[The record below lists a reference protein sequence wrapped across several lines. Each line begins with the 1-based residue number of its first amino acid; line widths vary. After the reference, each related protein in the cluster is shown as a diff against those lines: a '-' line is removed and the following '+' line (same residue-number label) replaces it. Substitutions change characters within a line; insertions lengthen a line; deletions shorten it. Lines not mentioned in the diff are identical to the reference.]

1 MPATVTVRETALGTA
16 IADVTLNPRPFVII
30 NRERHSEVLPQIPR
44 EFLVALPPGFPGDLL
59 VAPTTLVELAQAD
72 LPVGRHR
79 EQFLA
84 GDPVM
89 VAVKTLHEI
98 MERPHGG
105 QSVLGL
111 EKRAR
116 DGLYVTVALATERL
130 RACADRRAHKK
141 RSTEVQRGE
150 IFARFETLLPDGL
163 SPINLFREGQAL
175 LVDWFP
181 GQTGHQVL
189 RAAYTSIADMAGA
202 RRGQVDFDAIDR
214 EQMELVAAAG
224 AVYAKTLAFV
234 NAQHEMSEL
243 IRELIETPEFRNAS
257 AMEKHELQAA
267 VLREKGPALHQ
278 ELAHNKQG
286 GPTPVQLLRAAAA
299 MDFNPAWV
307 FLNDD
312 IYMQTFGCAMRLG
325 RAERG
330 IGAMLEPAQIDG
342 LKHCLALGDEAGAT
356 DGQISPWGDMAKGL
370 RDLALKVRPRAGW
383 DEFFAVAAANPGSLW
398 ITKSNR

>member
-1 MPATVTVRETALGTA
+1 MPTTVTVRETALAAA
-16 IADVTLNPRPFVII
+16 IADVILNPRRFLIV
-30 NRERHSEVLPQIPR
+30 NRERHSDRLPQVPS
-44 EFLVALPPGFPGDLL
+44 ELLAALPSGFAGDLL
-59 VAPTTLVELAQAD
+59 AVPTTLAELAGANIP
-72 LPVGRHR
+72 LGRHR
-79 EQFLA
+79 DQFLV
-84 GDPVM
+84 GEPVM
-89 VAVKTLHEI
+89 VAVKTVHEI
-98 MERPHGG
+98 AGRSHGG

-130 RACADRRAHKK
+130 RACIDCRAHHKL
-141 RSTEVQRGE
+141 STDMRRGE
-150 IFARFETLLPDGL
+150 IYARFEAVLRGL

-189 RAAYTSIADMAGA
+189 RATYKSIADMAGA
-202 RRGQVDFDAIDR
+202 RRGQVDFDAIEN

-342 LKHCLALGDEAGAT
+342 LNHCLALGDEAGAT

>member
-1 MPATVTVRETALGTA
+1 MPTAVIIRETPLATA
-16 IADVTLNPRPFVII
+16 IADVTLKPRPFVVV
-30 NRERHSEVLPQIPR
+30 NRERHPDRLPQVSS
-44 EFLVALPPGFPGDLL
+44 ELLAALPSGFPGDLL
-59 VAPTTLVELAQAD
+59 VVPTTLVELAGAD
-72 LPVGRHR
+72 IPLGRHR

-98 MERPHGG
+98 VGSPHGG

-130 RACADRRAHKK
+130 RACTDCRAHKK
-141 RSTEVQRGE
+141 QSAEVRRGE
-150 IFARFETLLPDGL
+150 IFARLKDVLPAGL
-163 SPINLFREGQAL
+163 SPINMFREGQAL
-175 LVDWFP
+175 LVDWIP

-189 RAAYTSIADMAGA
+189 KATYKSIADMPGA
-202 RRGQVDFDAIDR
+202 ARGQVDFGAIER
-214 EQMELVAAAG
+214 EQMQLVATAG

-234 NAQHEMSEL
+234 GAQHEMSAL

-312 IYMQTFGCAMRLG
+312 VYMETFDCAMKLG

-330 IGAMLEPAQIDG
+330 IGAMLGPAEIEG
-342 LKHCLALGDEAGAT
+342 LRHCLELGDPAGAG
-356 DGQISPWGDMAKGL
+356 DGQIGPWVEMAKCL
-370 RDLALKVRPRAGW
+370 RDLALMVRPLAGW
-383 DEFFAVAAANPGSLW
+383 EEFFAIAAANPGSMW
-398 ITKSNR
+398 VTKSKR

>member
-1 MPATVTVRETALGTA
+1 MPATVIIRETPLATA
-16 IADVTLNPRPFVII
+16 IADVTLNPRSFVIV
-30 NRERHSEVLPQIPR
+30 NRERHPDGPPQIPP
-44 EFLVALPPGFPGDLL
+44 EMLAALPPGFPDDLL
-59 VAPTTLVELAQAD
+59 VVPTTLAELAQAD

-84 GDPVM
+84 GEPVM

-98 MERPHGG
+98 MGRPHGG

-116 DGLYVTVALATERL
+116 DGLYVTVALTTERL
-130 RACADRRAHKK
+130 RACTDCRAHHR

-150 IFARFETLLPDGL
+150 IFARFEAVLPGL
-163 SPINLFREGQAL
+163 SPVNVFHEGQAL
-175 LVDWFP
+175 LVHRFP

-189 RAAYTSIADMAGA
+189 KANYKSIADMPGA
-202 RRGQVDFDAIDR
+202 RRGEVDFNAIDR
-214 EQMELVAAAG
+214 EQMELVATAN
-224 AVYAKTLAFV
+224 AVYAKTVDFV
-234 NAQHEMSEL
+234 NAQHEMSAL
-243 IRELIETPEFRNAS
+243 IRVLIETPEFRNAS

-267 VLREKGPALHQ
+267 VLREKGPAHHQ
-278 ELAHNKQG
+278 ELAHDKQG
-286 GPTPVQLLRAAAA
+286 GPTPVQLLRAAAV

-312 IYMQTFGCAMRLG
+312 VYMQTFDCAMKLG

-342 LKHCLALGDEAGAT
+342 LKHCLAFGDEAHT
-356 DGQISPWGDMAKGL
+356 RDGQIAPWADMAKGL
-370 RDLALKVRPRAGW
+370 RDLALKVRPHAGW
-383 DEFFAVAAANPGSLW
+383 NEFFAIAAANPGSLW
-398 ITKSNR
+398 ITKSKR